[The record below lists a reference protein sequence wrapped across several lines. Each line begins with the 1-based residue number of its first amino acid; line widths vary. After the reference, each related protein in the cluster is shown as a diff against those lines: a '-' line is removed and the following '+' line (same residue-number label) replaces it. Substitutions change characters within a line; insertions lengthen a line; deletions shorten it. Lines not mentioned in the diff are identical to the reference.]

1 MPQLPEGR
9 SLPLVNP
16 GAELPKLSIIV
27 PMLNEAAGIQAA
39 LALLQPLRETG
50 VEIIVVDGGSTDES
64 AVLATPLADNILISE
79 PGRARQM
86 NLGAQH
92 AHSAAL
98 LFLHADTR
106 LPPGDENAAINTVL
120 DALKAQHWG
129 RFDIRLTGKSR
140 WLPVIGKLMNLR
152 SRLSGIATGDQ
163 GIFVRRDTFFAVGG
177 FPDQPLMEDIELS
190 KRLKNIEP
198 PACLDTQVV
207 SSGRRWDQFGAF
219 STIYLMWRLRYR
231 YWRGVNATRLAKEY
245 RNAR

>member
-1 MPQLPEGR
+1 MSSSNPAPRL
-9 SLPLVNP
+9 SL
-16 GAELPKLSIIV
+16 IM

-39 LALLQPLRETG
+39 LTLLQPLRETG
-50 VEIIVVDGGSTDES
+50 VEIILVDGGSSDES
-64 AVLATPLADNILISE
+64 VALATGLADRILISE

-92 AHSAAL
+92 AHSPVL
-98 LFLHADTR
+98 LFLHADTQ
-106 LPPGDENAAINTVL
+106 LPPGAENAAINSVL
-120 DALKAQHWG
+120 DALKTRHWG
-129 RFDIRLTGKSR
+129 RFDIRLAGKSR
-140 WLPVIGKLMNLR
+140 WLPVISQLMNLR

-163 GIFVRRDTFFAVGG
+163 AIFVRRDTFFAAGS

-198 PACLDTQVV
+198 PASLATQVV

-219 STIYLMWRLRYR
+219 PTICLMWRLRYR
-231 YWRGVNATRLAKEY
+231 YWRGVNATQLAKEY